1 MITIIKDYM
10 VEKSKYRSSGNTV
23 RNILADLVLTSLSN
37 LCDGKEHKVG
47 PLNDV
52 KNTLHDRN

>member
-1 MITIIKDYM
+1 M

-23 RNILADLVLTSLSN
+23 RNVLANLVLFSLLN
-37 LCDGKEHKVG
+37 LYDGKEHKVG

-52 KNTLHDRN
+52 KNILHDRNLKN